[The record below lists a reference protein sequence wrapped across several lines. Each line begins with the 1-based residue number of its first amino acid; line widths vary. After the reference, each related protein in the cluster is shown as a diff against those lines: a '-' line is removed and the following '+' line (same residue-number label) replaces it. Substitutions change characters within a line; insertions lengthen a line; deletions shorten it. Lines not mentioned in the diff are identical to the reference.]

1 MALLFLTTRR
11 IALERLW
18 RLWLW
23 DVAGVVPQQALHALQ
38 EAACGGGAAGE
49 SDAWRRIQAACAP
62 SLEEPSGVAGP
73 PLPPQFLYSLYVHAP
88 PDSKGGCGWPR
99 RAGWVG
105 GCLAGASCDPG
116 PTFPLAA
123 PAASMH
129 WQRQRLAVASGAS
142 LAMCCTLLKAPCSP
156 CRSHRPAAAVP
167 GLSNPQASGHRL
179 GGTLNCRSRAAAAQG
194 GAEGSSE
201 RKASLSAGGARLAAP
216 AGLVAAAG
224 YWLLGYKAAATVH
237 LCIVKQLCFPCLL
250 DVRRF
255 LLISDA
261 DIPLYDPY
269 TFYQQLMHEM
279 GSKVQACHFAG
290 SQSEFWRAE
299 MEVGSSHVAAAGI
312 AWQPGGTS
320 VTDSSAAPAAA
331 EALAGDVSSAAC
343 LCADLTHCC

>member
-1 MALLFLTTRR
+1 MGQHRTDDRRTRLLALDQPGRR
-11 IALERLW
+11 HPGKP
-18 RLWLW
+18 WL
-23 DVAGVVPQQALHALQ
+23 VRG
-38 EAACGGGAAGE
+38 
-49 SDAWRRIQAACAP
+49 RRPFPGSSSRVLKQPAP
-62 SLEEPSGVAGP
+62 SYQ
-73 PLPPQFLYSLYVHAP
+73 LP
-88 PDSKGGCGWPR
+88 
-99 RAGWVG
+99 
-105 GCLAGASCDPG
+105 
-116 PTFPLAA
+116 
-123 PAASMH
+123 
-129 WQRQRLAVASGAS
+129 
-142 LAMCCTLLKAPCSP
+142 
-156 CRSHRPAAAVP
+156 
-167 GLSNPQASGHRL
+167 
-179 GGTLNCRSRAAAAQG
+179 
-194 GAEGSSE
+194 
-201 RKASLSAGGARLAAP
+201 AR
-216 AGLVAAAG
+216 GAAAG

-290 SQSEFWRAE
+290 SQSGFWRAV